1 MLNFETVLH
10 DIKSTCAKY
19 EKCIEMRI
27 SSNGKRASFY
37 FYKSLGFWMETQ
49 KSGVRFEFPED
60 TKADIAAITTAAHQK
75 KTGEYQVPVD
85 GFFNYEQFLKEVLV
99 ICIDCRSNASFERP
113 ACCHLFEK
121 CSDAGHC
128 LFEESFENWDF
139 LGCYYK
145 INLEAGRIFYGKNKN
160 VMDDA

>member
-1 MLNFETVLH
+1 MLDFETVLH
-10 DIKSTCAKY
+10 DIKNACAKY

-27 SSNGKRASFY
+27 SANGKRASFY
-37 FYKSLGFWMETQ
+37 FYKSLGFWME
-49 KSGVRFEFPED
+49 
-60 TKADIAAITTAAHQK
+60 ADIAAITTAAHQK

-85 GFFNYEQFLKEVLV
+85 GFFSYEQFLKEVLV
-99 ICIDCRSNASFERP
+99 ICLDCRSNASFERP